1 MISHLLRRTVMAA
14 MAASLAASL
23 PAQADDNGPV
33 DAVPLVRPS
42 GMSPRAATMPDDQP
56 TAPDTSGVPDT
67 PLSATTADDFKLGAT
82 PLPAPEAALERISF
96 DIDEV
101 TLGDA
106 AEARLKS
113 FADRFRSQSGRVML
127 RAYAGAIGDVTMNA
141 RRTSLKRALAVREF
155 LLAQG
160 IDAERLDVQALGG
173 AHDAGPRDRVDI
185 IQAGRQSVGKKP
197 KN

>member
-42 GMSPRAATMPDDQP
+42 GMPPRAATMPDDQP
-56 TAPDTSGVPDT
+56 AAPDTSDT

-82 PLPAPEAALERISF
+82 PLPAPEAALERIPF

-106 AEARLKS
+106 AETRLKS
-113 FADRFRSQSGRVML
+113 FADRFKSQSGRVML

-197 KN
+197 RS